1 MIFIFKAKTAKGDIK
16 KGKIEALSREAAIST
31 LQDNNLIPIFITQQK
46 EENKILKDLKRVWEG
61 VTTKDLM
68 FLFRQLATLIGA
80 RVPIVSSLKAIGD
93 QSNNQYLKEVLVDIV
108 ENVED
113 GMSLS
118 EAMKNHPDVFSSI
131 EINLIA
137 AGEVSG
143 GLQKTV
149 EYIAD
154 NIEKNYKL
162 TSKVRGALFYPAF
175 VITASGIIGFL
186 TITFIL
192 PNITAIIKDMDLE
205 VAWYTKALMALGDF
219 MKAYW
224 WAVLIAIFS
233 LIGGFIYYV
242 NTEAGKK
249 DWDIIQ
255 LKIPVIGKILR
266 YVYLSRFGSNLAILL
281 KGGLP
286 VVKALIISSSV
297 VGNSV
302 YRAVILKAADE
313 VKTGG
318 TMSSY
323 FQGTKEIPPIVTKM
337 IKVGEETG
345 KLDESLMNVANFYEG
360 EADNMVRNLSSLIE
374 PVLIVILGIGVAI
387 LIFGIMMPIYS
398 IVDQL

>member
-1 MIFIFKAKTAKGDIK
+1 MIFIFKAKTNKGDIK
-16 KGKIEALSREAAIST
+16 KGKIEALSREAAVRT

-46 EENKILKDLKRVWEG
+46 EEPEILKELKRVWEG

-80 RVPIVSSLKAIGD
+80 RVPIVSSLKAISD
-93 QSNNQYLKEVLVDIV
+93 QSNNKYLKEVLNDII

-143 GLQKTV
+143 GLQKTI
-149 EYIAD
+149 EYIAN

-162 TSKVRGALFYPAF
+162 TSKVKGALFYPAF
-175 VITASGIIGFL
+175 VVSAAGLIGFL
-186 TITFIL
+186 TISFIL
-192 PNITAIIKDMDLE
+192 PNITSIIKDMELE
-205 VAWYTKALMALGDF
+205 VAWYTQALMSLGDF

-233 LIGGFIYYV
+233 AIGGFIYYI
-242 NTEAGKK
+242 NTSAGRK
-249 DWDIIQ
+249 DWDILQ

-297 VGNSV
+297 VGNGV
-302 YRAVILKAADE
+302 YRGIILKAADE
-313 VKTGG
+313 VKVGG

-323 FQGTKEIPPIVTKM
+323 FQGVREIPPIVTKM

-345 KLDESLMNVANFYEG
+345 KLDESLSNVANFYEG
-360 EADNMVRNLSSLIE
+360 EADNMVRNLSTLIE

-387 LIFGIMMPIYS
+387 LVFGIMMPIYG
-398 IVDQL
+398 IINQL

>member
-1 MIFIFKAKTAKGDIK
+1 MIFIFKAKTSKGEIK
-16 KGKIEALSREAAIST
+16 KGKIEALSREAAIGT
-31 LQDNNLIPIFITQQK
+31 LQDNNLVPIFITQQK
-46 EENKILKDLKRVWEG
+46 KQMEIIQELKRAWEG

-80 RVPIVSSLKAIGD
+80 KVPIVSSLKAIAD
-93 QSNNQYLKEVLVDIV
+93 QSNNKYLKEVLTDII

-143 GLQKTV
+143 GLQKTI
-149 EYIAD
+149 EYIAN

-175 VITASGIIGFL
+175 VITAAGIIGFL

-205 VAWYTKALMALGDF
+205 VAWYTRALMWLGDF

-233 LIGGFIYYV
+233 VIGGFLYYI

-249 DWDIIQ
+249 EWDVIQ
-255 LKIPVIGKILR
+255 LRIPIVGRILR

-286 VVKALIISSSV
+286 VVKSLIIASSV

-302 YRAVILKAADE
+302 YRGIILKAADE

-323 FQGTKEIPPIVTKM
+323 FQGTTEIPPIVTKM

-360 EADNMVRNLSSLIE
+360 EADNMVRNMATLIE
-374 PVLIVILGIGVAI
+374 PILIVILGIGVAI
-387 LIFGIMMPIYS
+387 MVFGIMMPIYS